1 MSEHPGFDPVDI
13 QTEGKELAEDEVR
26 RENVAEEELG
36 HDDEEDNEIGEVEP
50 REARVSG
57 RRN

>member
-1 MSEHPGFDPVDI
+1 MSEHPGFDPADI
-13 QTEGKELAEDEVR
+13 QTEGKELAEDEIR

-36 HDDEEDNEIGEVEP
+36 HDEEDNEIGEVEP